1 MKESTPGSGPARG
14 QEENPA
20 HPSEPPLDV
29 TAIRSGIAG
38 LGLGEPLLYV
48 PAIDSTSTRVM
59 ELAREGAPA
68 GLMVITDEQTA
79 GRGRIGRSWKS
90 LPGKQLELSL
100 LLRPEFPPY
109 FLVMAS
115 AVAVA
120 YAIEEV
126 AAIPASIKW
135 PNDVLVEDRYKVC
148 GILTESTSD
157 FVVLGIGVNVNGS
170 LADDPVLA
178 PVATTLAAVAGRPL
192 SREALAISLLRR
204 LDLSVAELSSR
215 HGADATSATWIDWRS
230 RLLSLGRRITVTQGG
245 VTKSGIAED
254 VDAGGSLLLRLEDG
268 TQETVS
274 WGDISL

>member
-1 MKESTPGSGPARG
+1 MEKSTPGSDPTHG
-14 QEENPA
+14 QEANLA
-20 HPSEPPLDV
+20 HHTEPPLDV
-29 TAIRSGIAG
+29 AAIRSGIVG
-38 LGLGEPLLYV
+38 LHLGEPLLYV
-48 PAIDSTSTRVM
+48 PAIGSTSTRVM

-90 LPGKQLELSL
+90 LPGKQLEFSL
-100 LLRPEFPPY
+100 LLKPGFPPH

-126 AAIPASIKW
+126 ASIPAGIKW
-135 PNDVLVEDRYKVC
+135 PNDVLVDDGHKVA
-148 GILTESTSD
+148 GILTETTSD

-178 PVATTLAAVAGRPL
+178 SVATTLAAVAGRPL
-192 SREALAISLLRR
+192 SREALAVSLLRR

-215 HGADATSATWIDWRS
+215 HGADAASATWTDWRS

-254 VDAGGSLLLRLEDG
+254 VDAGGSLLLRLPDG
-268 TQETVS
+268 RQETVN
-274 WGDISL
+274 WGDVSL